1 MFTCCAA
8 SLACTDARG
17 RCALCFISRQKLKAD
32 ISEADQED
40 LVFKLKV
47 AAVPVD
53 DFSDKSAV
61 RINPH
66 ACFAGLATATAAGLA
81 TATRRCVAVSA
92 QREPVRQ
99 YDVCTVALR
108 IAPLRE
114 GTCEFCREL

>member
-1 MFTCCAA
+1 V
-8 SLACTDARG
+8 
-17 RCALCFISRQKLKAD
+17 FISRQKLKVD
-32 ISEADQED
+32 ISEADPED

-66 ACFAGLATATAAGLA
+66 ACFAGLATATAA
-81 TATRRCVAVSA
+81 RRCVAVSA
-92 QREPVRQ
+92 RREPVSQ

-114 GTCEFCREL
+114 GTCEFRKKIK